1 MAQSEE
7 TPTVAVY
14 QSAQKPTG
22 IPFPSLDSTIFTDK
36 WIRYDRNN
44 LYPQWLKDLSA
55 SPTHHSLLQYKRD
68 MIAGEG
74 LEWDKANA
82 ELTAFFE
89 LLESNF
95 KDWSDCQSMEDL
107 IMELAYDLVMFG
119 GFSFWTM
126 WSRDG
131 STVASLSPLP
141 YESVRLAVPCDD
153 ENAPHIT
160 GVYVSRNW
168 EQYLRS
174 LNKPCRYPRYSRAL
188 GGADPGTP
196 QVFWYMQGGRGAC
209 WYPIPD
215 YIGAVNDILADSL
228 ISQFR
233 VSAISGGFVPGAILK
248 VKGLRSE
255 DQRKKF
261 EHQFELNFEGPRN
274 TNRPMIIYD
283 EGLSDGDGNVQI
295 EMPKSE
301 GVAAL
306 YDSTQKHVLENIHA
320 AHRVHKSLSGMDS
333 GAQLGG
339 EGNVIRSGMMLL
351 EQTVA
356 RSYRKPIE
364 MALRRLAKD
373 SGVQGWDSI
382 RIKPFADE
390 TTDAAPAPTA
400 TTAPTVTARFA

>member
-1 MAQSEE
+1 MAQDTENL
-7 TPTVAVY
+7 PIAVY

-74 LEWDKANA
+74 LEWDRTNT

-89 LLESNF
+89 LLESQF

-107 IMELAYDLVMFG
+107 IMELAYDLVLFG
-119 GFSFWTM
+119 GFSFWVT

-131 STVASLSPLP
+131 SSVGELMPLP
-141 YESVRLAVPCDD
+141 YENVRLAIPNDTD
-153 ENAPHIT
+153 PSHHIT

-168 EQYLRS
+168 EQHLRG
-174 LNKPCRYPRYSRAL
+174 LNKPCRHPRYSRAL
-188 GGADPGTP
+188 GGADPNTT
-196 QVFWYMQGGRGAC
+196 QVFWYMQGGRGAS

-248 VKGLRSE
+248 VKGLKSE
-255 DQRKKF
+255 AQRQKF

-283 EGLSDGDGNVQI
+283 EGLADGDGNVQI

-382 RIKPFADE
+382 HIKPFAE
-390 TTDAAPAPTA
+390 ESAAPATKPTENVGFRV
-400 TTAPTVTARFA
+400 TAPFV